1 MAVVGPSGAG
11 KSTLL
16 GALTGF
22 RPADGGE
29 VQVRRPRPLPNY
41 AELRHRIGFVPQDDI
56 LHTPLTV
63 RRALN
68 YAARLRF
75 PHDVS
80 AEERKHRIDEVLTE
94 LGLAAHADQRIDS
107 LSGGQR
113 KRTSVALEL
122 LTKPSLLFLDEPTSG
137 LDPGYE
143 KSVMQTL
150 RGAGRRRP
158 VRGGGHPQHRPA
170 ESVRPAADPGAG
182 RAARVLRS
190 AASRL

>member
-1 MAVVGPSGAG
+1 MRYDDRD
-11 KSTLL
+11 LY
-16 GALTGF
+16 
-22 RPADGGE
+22 D
-29 VQVRRPRPLPNY
+29 NY

-80 AEERKHRIDEVLTE
+80 AAERNQRIQEVLTE
-94 LGLAAHADQRIDS
+94 LGLSTQADQRIDS

-150 RGAGRRRP
+150 RSLADDGARWWWSPTTSPTSTCATGC
-158 VRGGGHPQHRPA
+158 
-170 ESVRPAADPGAG
+170 
-182 RAARVLRS
+182 
-190 AASRL
+190 